1 MKYNSIDNQLF
12 IQNRKNLAKRMKP
25 NAVAVLHSND
35 IMPTNADGTMNFI
48 QNTNLFYLTGI
59 NQEESIILIAPDF
72 PNKEMREILFVRE
85 TNENIAVWEGHKF
98 TKKEATKTAGVTNV
112 QWASEFEKI
121 FYTILSESDHIYLNS
136 NEHIRNASE
145 VETRNDRFIKECM
158 KKHPLYNY
166 ERLFPLLQDL
176 RCIKSDIEI
185 NLLQQACNI
194 TEKGFR
200 RILKFVKPGVM
211 EYEVEAEYLHEFVKN
226 RSKGFSYTPIL
237 GGGANSCILHYIENN
252 QQLHDGDVFLMDV
265 GAEYGNYHSDM
276 TRTIPVNG
284 RFTKRQKQ
292 VYNAVLKIKNA
303 ATSLLSLGNSIPI
316 YHATIGELME
326 KELLELRLI
335 DKTDI
340 KNQHPE
346 SPAYKKYFMHGT
358 SHHIGLDVHDVASI
372 YKKFEAGMVF
382 TIEPGIY
389 IPKEKIG
396 IRIEDDVVITE
407 KEPFNLMKNI
417 PIEAEEIEELM
428 N

>member
-185 NLLQQACNI
+185 SLLQQACNI

-316 YHATIGELME
+316 YHAAIGELME